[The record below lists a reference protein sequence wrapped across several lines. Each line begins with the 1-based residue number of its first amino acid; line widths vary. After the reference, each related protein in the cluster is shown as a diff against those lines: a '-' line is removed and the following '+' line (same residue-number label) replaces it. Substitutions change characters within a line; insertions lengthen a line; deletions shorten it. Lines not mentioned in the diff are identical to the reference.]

1 MIGSIRK
8 MFRRDRRVHKRPFLT
23 AVTVFIVFLLGA
35 SILFVN
41 LGILRMSSDYPK
53 VAVQRDPSGVVSS
66 GLAVNLSY
74 IPSTNLVWDPSFE
87 NYYSEAV
94 FSVAEARG
102 DSVFLHNEAE
112 DGSKLSGVNKDGSLR
127 ILSYDEEGQL
137 NQVVRAGVLDFQ
149 TEQLGIWRPVD
160 SEQQGGLY
168 VNKIRSSENG
178 MLILLNNGEILSDLS
193 AAASDNLTPPEDDN
207 FADVSLTGSHY
218 YAVTKKGIFYFSANG
233 KTWDNV
239 SGGQNDVEVNALT
252 NLGKLG
258 IACGAG
264 GKIMVCDTSSVISP
278 LSGTENDFYTAATN
292 DSRALLAGSGGYACT
307 TVNGTMFRPL
317 TKDELETKEGDEW
330 VISGYS
336 EGEFV
341 LIGRHG
347 EVAIGTVD
355 EEKDLF
361 SFTRYEAVLPDSIE
375 PKQISVFSGGD
386 IWVLTDNGFI
396 YAFSRSRDSWH
407 QIFAEKDN
415 GIDAICHSSGDSI
428 LISRGGTLYSA
439 SMYTKVTLDHSIGD
453 IEIQNGDMCLIT
465 SPVPSVSGSEGN
477 AWSAFGAETKT
488 QIVSSA
494 PKTAG
499 AKALRVSSSNKDAK
513 EAHFISQVISRDEV
527 SPLKE
532 KVFYHVRLWLKQTNI
547 EKEEVL
553 FWISGLSEPIGTTF
567 TSVNGNWKEYTFTF
581 AWPSEKISAE
591 DMEIRLNIGF
601 YGSGDMFVD
610 SVRLE
615 REANSSPKIKPEVV
629 DLISDSH
636 PEFLRLESLALG
648 RLGSNISSNLSQIGN
663 ERVTADRK
671 GNITDSGVISLESTL
686 RLVKQVGAKPWL
698 VIDSSFGSEEMDVL
712 LGYVSGGITD
722 TYGKIRVDNGTAVP
736 WNKQFEKIV
745 IEFADQD
752 ALFETDLQR
761 RAYVDFMI
769 SLIVNSKYY
778 SDLKDKLFFVDGMN
792 YESGTMT
799 SSADYHVSSLNI
811 GNHAE
816 NKNSD
821 ASVKDM
827 STLIS
832 SAYTDYVDA
841 IPRNASYIQ
850 DTTGE
855 WIGDLSFSIVSSRV
869 SENQIVFDENSL
881 SAAEIVEILLK
892 DLGDHTSM
900 IAVDLPISRAGGDAD
915 SDYLFAPDNDTMA
928 NRKIKTA
935 NMKTMMRLVG
945 VLTGAAKGGKTDT
958 VWMVP
963 LSHQKDEDY
972 TIGLHSFAYV
982 SDKNIYLIVTNP
994 TKEQQQFLIESHTS
1008 MKNVSVKRY
1017 SAEGEEIALA
1027 STKNFFNGN
1036 ERRYTL
1042 QPGQFCIAVM
1052 PL

>member
-8 MFRRDRRVHKRPFLT
+8 MFKRDQRVHKRPFLT
-23 AVTVFIVFLLGA
+23 AVTVLIVFFLGA
-35 SILFVN
+35 AVLFVS

-53 VAVQRDPSGVVSS
+53 VAAQHDSSGVISS

-74 IPSTNLVWDPSFE
+74 IPSTNLIWDPSFE
-87 NYYSEAV
+87 NNYAEEV

-102 DSVFLHNEAE
+102 DSVFLHNRADE
-112 DGSKLSGVNKDGSLR
+112 GSMPSGSFKDGSLR

-160 SEQQGGLY
+160 SEQQGSLTID
-168 VNKIRSSENG
+168 KIRSEDNG
-178 MLILLNNGEILSDLS
+178 TLILLKNGEIISDLNAS
-193 AAASDNLTPPEDDN
+193 DSDNLIPPEDDA
-207 FADVSLTGSHY
+207 FADISRTGAYY
-218 YAVTKKGIFYFSANG
+218 YAVTEKGNFYVSSNG
-233 KTWDNV
+233 KTWDMI
-239 SGGQNDVEVNALT
+239 SGAPDDSEMNSLT
-252 NLGKLG
+252 CLGKLG
-258 IACGAG
+258 VACGKG
-264 GKIMVCDTSSVISP
+264 GKILVCDTSSVISAF
-278 LSGTENDFYTAATN
+278 SGTENDLYTAASSDT
-292 DSRALLAGSGGYACT
+292 RAILAGSAGYVCT

-317 TKDELETKEGDEW
+317 TKEELDILDGNDW
-330 VISGYS
+330 VLSDYS
-336 EGEFV
+336 EGEYV
-341 LIGRHG
+341 LIGRRG
-347 EVAIGTVD
+347 EVAVGTFD
-355 EEKDLF
+355 EETERF
-361 SFTRYEAVLPDSIE
+361 SFNRYNAVLPDSVE

-396 YAFSRSRDSWH
+396 YAFSRSKDEWH

-415 GIDAICHSSGDSI
+415 GIDAICHSTGDNL

-439 SMYTKVTLDHSIGD
+439 SMYTKVTLDHSIGE
-453 IEIQNGDMCLIT
+453 IEIQNGDMCLIS
-465 SPVPSVSGSEGN
+465 SPVPSVSASRTN
-477 AWSAFGAETKT
+477 AWSAFGNETKT
-488 QIVSSA
+488 QIVSGA
-494 PKTAG
+494 PKMAG
-499 AKALRVSSSNKDAK
+499 SKALRVSSSQTDAS
-513 EAHFISQVISRDEV
+513 EAHFVSQVISRDEV

-553 FWISGLSEPIGTTF
+553 LWISGLSEPIGTTF
-567 TSVNGNWKEYTFTF
+567 TSVSGNWKEYTFTF
-581 AWPSEKISAE
+581 AWPSEKISRE

-601 YGSGDMFVD
+601 YGSGDMYVD
-610 SVRLE
+610 AVRLE
-615 REANSSPKIKPEVV
+615 RESNSEPKIKQDVV

-636 PEFLRLESLALG
+636 PEFLRLENLALG
-648 RLGSNISSNLSQIGN
+648 RIGRSISSNLSLIGN
-663 ERVTADRK
+663 EHIIFDK
-671 GNITDSGVISLESTL
+671 DGNITDSGVISLESTL

-698 VIDSSFGSEEMDVL
+698 VIDSSFGAEEMDVL
-712 LGYVSGGITD
+712 LGYISGGITD
-722 TYGKIRVDNGTAVP
+722 TYGKLRVDNGTAVP
-736 WNKQFEKIV
+736 WNKQFERIV
-745 IEFADQD
+745 VEFSDQD
-752 ALFETDLQR
+752 GLFETDLQR
-761 RAYVDFMI
+761 RAYVDYMI
-769 SLIVNSKYY
+769 SLISNSKYY
-778 SDLKDKLFFVDGMN
+778 SDLKDKLFFVDGMK

-799 SSADYHVSSLNI
+799 STADYHVSTLNI

-855 WIGDLSFSIVSSRV
+855 WIGNLSFSIVSSRV
-869 SENQIVFDENSL
+869 SENQIVFDETSL

-900 IAVDLPISRAGGDAD
+900 VAVDLPISRAGGDDD
-915 SDYLFAPDNDTMA
+915 SEYLFAPDNDTMA
-928 NRKIKTA
+928 NRKIKSS
-935 NMKTMMRLVG
+935 NMETMMRLVG
-945 VLTGAAKGGKTDT
+945 VLTDAAKGGRADT
-958 VWMVP
+958 VWTVP
-963 LSHQKDEDY
+963 LSHQKEEDY

-982 SDKNIYLIVTNP
+982 SDEYIYLIVTNP
-994 TKEQQQFLIESHTS
+994 SKEQQQFLIESHTS

-1042 QPGQFCIAVM
+1042 QPGQFCVAMIPV
-1052 PL
+1052 